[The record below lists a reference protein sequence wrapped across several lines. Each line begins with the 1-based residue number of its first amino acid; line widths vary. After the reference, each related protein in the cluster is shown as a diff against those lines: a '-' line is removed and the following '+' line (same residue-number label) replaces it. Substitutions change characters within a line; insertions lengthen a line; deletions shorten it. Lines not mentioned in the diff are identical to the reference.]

1 MKRFFLCL
9 MLCLCYSVVHGQEWM
24 TIKDKIA
31 LQKSFIPQEH
41 AMLLMADNESGVLNP
56 VSSDNYVYYSLDEHT
71 AFGLL
76 EKPKQLISLDLGTV
90 SESRENLT
98 LDLMLVEPSVQSPQV
113 AFGNEEAFAASN
125 LYGVHYRGQIRGE
138 EGTSLAALS
147 VFGESIFAM
156 IYDRFGHIYKISK
169 VPGCGTHALSLE
181 SYDGPSAPY
190 CDNQI
195 DEILKEEAKTV
206 PKIEQLDDF
215 SFMKYVD
222 VAIEADYSVFQA
234 FNTPGVLALYNSDN
248 AALAIFREVTAV
260 FNVVALLFENEGV
273 RIRLSFLRVND
284 NVTGYDNTGTRSNHL
299 NSFKNQS
306 STGNKGN
313 AIMVLTR
320 HSFGDGTAG
329 VTIGSLCSISPYA
342 SADFGISTTLT
353 RFDPYPT
360 PVIPSVEASN
370 ITTMAHELGHVFG
383 SPHTHACQWDVS
395 GNGIANEAI
404 DGCDPVEGSCTNP
417 GYPSPK
423 GTIMSYCHKTGR
435 PGVDYSLGFG
445 PLPGQKIRDF
455 VASRT
460 CLNTCYTSSLTITQD
475 VYANNTDSKAAT
487 GTITANNEI
496 FANGMASYSS
506 GSKLVFT
513 TGFRARKHSSFKASI
528 NDGCNLVPIFLG
540 PEANQSNSLAESLF
554 DDENSGL
561 NLYPNPSK
569 GELNINYSFENGR
582 SYQLNVYN
590 QVGSLVASFLVSKE
604 QDVIDLSSLVNGQ
617 YTVTFESDEGLVS
630 KKVILAR

>member
-1 MKRFFLCL
+1 MTRFFLCL
-9 MLCLCYSVVHGQEWM
+9 MLCLCCAATHGQEWM
-24 TIKDKIA
+24 TIKNRID
-31 LQKSFIPQEH
+31 LQKSFIPQEDVR
-41 AMLLMADNESGVLNP
+41 LLMSDNESGIPNP
-56 VSSDNYVYYSLDEHT
+56 VSQDSYAYYSLDEHT

-76 EKPKQLISLDLGTV
+76 EKPKQLISLDLGVV
-90 SESRENLT
+90 SEHQENLT
-98 LDLMLVEPSVQSPQV
+98 LDLMLVEPTIQSPLV
-113 AFGNEEAFAASN
+113 VFGNNEAFTASN
-125 LYGVHYRGQIRGE
+125 LYGVHYRGQIRGQ

-147 VFGESIFAM
+147 VFGESVFAM
-156 IYDRFGHIYKISK
+156 IYDEQGHMYTIRK
-169 VPGCGTHALSLE
+169 VQGCGTHILTPQTYA
-181 SYDGPSAPY
+181 GP
-190 CDNQI
+190 DEHHHDTHI
-195 DEILKEEAKTV
+195 DEILKEET
-206 PKIEQLDDF
+206 EMLSQLEELDDF

-234 FNTPGVLALYNSDN
+234 FNTPGVLSLFNTDN

-273 RIRLSFLRVND
+273 RIRLSFLEVND
-284 NVTGYDNTGTRSNHL
+284 NITGYDNTGTRSNHL
-299 NSFKNQS
+299 NSFKNLS
-306 STGNKGN
+306 STGNKGD

-320 HSFGDGTAG
+320 QNFGDGTAG

-342 SADFGISTTLT
+342 SSDFGISTTLT

-360 PVIPSVEASN
+360 PVIPSTEASN

-404 DGCDPVEGSCTNP
+404 DGCDPVEGSCVNP

-423 GTIMSYCHKTGR
+423 GTIMSYCHKAGR

-445 PLPGQKIRDF
+445 PLPGQRIRDF
-455 VASRT
+455 IASRT
-460 CLNTCYTSSLTITQD
+460 CLNTCYTGNLTITQD
-475 VYANNTDSKAAT
+475 IYANNTDSKAAT

-540 PEANQSNSLAESLF
+540 PEANQTNSLAESLF
-554 DDENSGL
+554 DTEKEGL
-561 NLYPNPSK
+561 SVYPNPSK
-569 GELNINYSFENGR
+569 GELNIDYAFEVGR
-582 SYQLNVYN
+582 HYQLNVFN
-590 QVGSLVASFLVSKE
+590 QVGTLVASFMVNRE
-604 QDVIDLSSLVNGQ
+604 ENVIDLSSLVNGQ
-617 YTVTFESDEGLVS
+617 YTLTFESAGGMVS
-630 KKVILAR
+630 KKIILAR